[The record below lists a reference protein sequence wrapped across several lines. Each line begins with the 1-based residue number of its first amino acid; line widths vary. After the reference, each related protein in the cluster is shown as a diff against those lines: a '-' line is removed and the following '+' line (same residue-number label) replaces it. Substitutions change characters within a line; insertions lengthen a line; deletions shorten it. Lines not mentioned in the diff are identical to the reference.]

1 MWKLELP
8 YRPSTLVRH
17 SIVEESGG
25 VFCNACEKICL
36 RNIKIWAT
44 LIIDPQLTRAR
55 LWPGLIQFILF
66 GIILIHRQKIGHSQ
80 IYLIFTFISRAKVST
95 SIFYE
100 LDSVYG
106 VYKHQ
111 HWTLSNNIQ
120 QPKSSIKSIM
130 TFQRI
135 IPYPLIKYFLF
146 LPLPNW
152 KERDFKISSE
162 LRRSEIRVLLTE
174 LAI

>member
-1 MWKLELP
+1 M
-8 YRPSTLVRH
+8 YFCQCVR
-17 SIVEESGG
+17 
-25 VFCNACEKICL
+25 KICL

-111 HWTLSNNIQ
+111 HQTLSNNST
-120 QPKSSIKSIM
+120 QPKSSIKSTM
-130 TFQRI
+130 PFQRI
-135 IPYPLIKYFLF
+135 TVIPIIKYFLF

-152 KERDFKISSE
+152 KERDFKISSK
-162 LRRSEIRVLLTE
+162 LRRSEILVLLTE